1 VFRHVTLPAIK
12 PVAVFV
18 LVISTIG
25 SYQLFELPYALMRG
39 TASPHG
45 PANSALYL
53 VTYLYDAAYVVN
65 DLGLASA
72 VGWVLALIIL
82 AISLVQL
89 RLTGATAD

>member
-1 VFRHVTLPAIK
+1 LPAIK

-45 PANSALYL
+45 PANSGLFM
-53 VTYLYDAAYVVN
+53 VGYLYDAAYNVG

-82 AISLVQL
+82 AISLVEL
-89 RLTGATAD
+89 RLTGSTAD